1 MNEEGCIVE
10 QLTGGYPYAR
20 VWRWTGQHWKILQ
33 PSSERSILGFF
44 ALLFLLLLGW
54 FLLGRYLIWQLQWL
68 YWGIGILVVTIVLP
82 IFQSR
87 FNHRR

>member
-20 VWRWTGQHWKILQ
+20 VWRWTGQQWKILQ
-33 PSSERSILGFF
+33 PSSDRGV
-44 ALLFLLLLGW
+44 LLFLALLCSLVVGW
-54 FLLGRYLIWQLQWL
+54 FVLKRYLIWTPLWL
-68 YWGIGILVVTIVLP
+68 YWGISMLVVIVLLP